1 MKAVLF
7 CLPLLVVCGCSKETT
22 THAADKSKTT
32 TTTTTPPANKP
43 PAASAPTPANNPPS
57 GSNIG
62 TAESA
67 ADREL
72 ADRVRKAL
80 RDDEELSDTA
90 MHVSVSVKDGKVT
103 LRGNVPTQ
111 DDKKAIVTTIK
122 AMPGVTNVDDQLEVR
137 PG

>member
-32 TTTTTPPANKP
+32 TTTTPPANKP
-43 PAASAPTPANNPPS
+43 SSPTASAPANPPA

-72 ADRVRKAL
+72 ADRVRKTL